1 MKELSL
7 NRLNVLE
14 EEYRNNKIASIT
26 RRALNKNKIS
36 DLVRVNERSSILQND
51 FSINIKTMEVTD
63 QKKSGRCW
71 IFAGLNVLRE
81 EIASNYN
88 VEKFELSQNYVA
100 FYDKLEKCNYFLE
113 NIVNLLDR
121 KVDDR
126 LFSFILARGIEDGGQ
141 WDMFANIVRK
151 YGVVPK
157 SAYEE
162 TYQSENTNEIDDILN
177 RYLRKTTSKMREFYN
192 KDNKEL
198 INALK
203 DKTMDNIY
211 KLLCSSFGVP
221 PKKFSFEFT
230 DKDGNYHIFKD
241 LTPIEFLNDFV
252 GINID
257 DYVSIINSPTK
268 DKPYMKMYT
277 IKYLGNLVEGKDIKH
292 LNLGINRIKQLVIS
306 QLKDNKPVW
315 FGSDCMK
322 YGDRDEGIWDDL
334 SYDYNDLLQIE
345 LDMTKEEM
353 LDMGESAMNHAMVIT
368 GVNIDEDKPTKWK
381 IENSWGDEKA
391 KKGYHVATDSW
402 FDKYVFQVVVNKKY
416 LNEEELKVLESEPVE
431 LDPWDP
437 MGTLA
442 D

>member
-1 MKELSL
+1 MKELSI
-7 NRLNVLE
+7 NRLDALE
-14 EEYRNNKIASIT
+14 EEYKNDKFSNISRIA
-26 RRALNKNKIS
+26 LYKNKIS
-36 DLVRVNERSSILQND
+36 DLARVGDRSNFLQDD
-51 FSINIKTMEVTD
+51 FSINIKTMEVTN

-81 EIASNYN
+81 EIATKYN
-88 VEKFELSQNYVA
+88 VEKFELSQNYIA
-100 FYDKLEKCNYFLE
+100 FYDKLEKCNYLLE
-113 NIVNLLDR
+113 NIVGLLDR
-121 KVDDR
+121 DIYDR
-126 LFSFILARGIEDGGQ
+126 LFSFIMSRGIEDGGQ

-162 TYQSENTNEIDDILN
+162 TYQSENTNEIDEILN
-177 RYLRKTTSKMREFYN
+177 RYLRKVTSKMRGFYRSG
-192 KDNKEL
+192 NKEQ
-198 INALK
+198 IDSYK
-203 DKTMDNIY
+203 DKAMDNIY

-221 PKKFSFEFT
+221 PKKVSFEFT
-230 DKDGNYHIFKD
+230 DKDDNYHIYKD
-241 LTPIEFLNDFV
+241 LSPLEFLNDFV

-257 DYVSIINSPTK
+257 DYVSVINSPTK
-268 DKPYMKMYT
+268 DKPYMKTYT
-277 IKYLGNLVEGKDIKH
+277 VRYLGNCVEGKNIRY
-292 LNLGINRIKQLVIS
+292 LNLGINRIKQLAIS
-306 QLKDNKPVW
+306 QLKDGKTVW
-315 FGSDCMK
+315 FGSDCLK

-334 SYDYNDLLQIE
+334 SFEYNELLQID

-353 LDMGESAMNHAMVIT
+353 LDMGEAAMNHAMVLT
-368 GVNIDEDKPTKWK
+368 GVNLDDHKPTKWK

-416 LNEEELKVLESEPVE
+416 LNEEELKVLETEPIE

-437 MGTLA
+437 MGSLA